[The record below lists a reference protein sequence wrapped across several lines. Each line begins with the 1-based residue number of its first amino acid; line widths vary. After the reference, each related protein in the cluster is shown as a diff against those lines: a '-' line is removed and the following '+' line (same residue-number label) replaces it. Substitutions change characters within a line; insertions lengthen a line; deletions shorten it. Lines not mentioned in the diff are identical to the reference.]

1 MGNATRMG
9 LEMRAARQGWAAA
22 SWAQRL
28 AMLAL
33 FALPALVVTTPVNL
47 LPFGVLLLLSSVL
60 GIGALKQR
68 RPPVVVLAALL
79 VAALL
84 PLGLGALSLWQAQL
98 GLRELDNLLRFLV
111 VPWTACWVYALG
123 LPQRLLWSGA
133 VVGLLVAL
141 LLAAVQ
147 VLAGAE
153 RADGW
158 TNAIVL
164 ADVAVVLLVL
174 VIHCRPPQRLPTVL
188 LATLATC
195 LLVVLTGSRGVW
207 PALGLVLLFAVF
219 SGDRQAWSRRLRWLA
234 VAVSLAAA
242 ALVFSPTLREQVRL
256 NELGRD
262 LARLQHGDV
271 DSSAGARYERLQV
284 AWQAFVDSPWQ
295 GVGIGQFDRA
305 MHRLPVCQAAAS
317 SPERCHLGHAHNDLA
332 EWAATRGIPGIIA
345 LVAAYGIPLWLF
357 LQLWWRAGRPQSG
370 PAVAGMSVVLVYL
383 VCGLTQSMFAHQ
395 ITAGLYAC
403 LVGILAGLSLLQRRQ
418 DDSRAGPGL
427 SAAA

>member
-1 MGNATRMG
+1 M
-9 LEMRAARQGWAAA
+9 
-22 SWAQRL
+22 
-28 AMLAL
+28 
-33 FALPALVVTTPVNL
+33 
-47 LPFGVLLLLSSVL
+47 
-60 GIGALKQR
+60 
-68 RPPVVVLAALL
+68 
-79 VAALL
+79 
-84 PLGLGALSLWQAQL
+84 
-98 GLRELDNLLRFLV
+98 
-111 VPWTACWVYALG
+111 
-123 LPQRLLWSGA
+123 
-133 VVGLLVAL
+133 
-141 LLAAVQ
+141 
-147 VLAGAE
+147 
-153 RADGW
+153 
-158 TNAIVL
+158 
-164 ADVAVVLLVL
+164 
-174 VIHCRPPQRLPTVL
+174 L

-234 VAVSLAAA
+234 VAASLAAA

-403 LVGILAGLSLLQRRQ
+403 LVGILAGLSLLQPGQ
-418 DDSRAGPGL
+418 DDRGAGPGL